1 MTIMI
6 SMKQLKHCLIF
17 VIPGFVSLLAG
28 LLIYLF
34 YRPNS
39 YISIL
44 LQRYVSFDLNLGL
57 FDVFNNKF
65 IKFYFV
71 DYLWAFS
78 LSCGLHLIFMP
89 RRIGTYAITA
99 VVFLYGMIYEV
110 LQLCSIID
118 GTGDILDVLLYALAG
133 ITVNII
139 NLQRRNLK

>member
-1 MTIMI
+1 MTII
-6 SMKQLKHCLIF
+6 LYMKKIKHCLIF
-17 VIPGFVSLLAG
+17 IIPGFISLFAG

-34 YRPNS
+34 YRPDS

-44 LQRYVSFDLNLGL
+44 LQRYVSFGFNLGL
-57 FDVFNNKF
+57 FDIFNNKF

-78 LSCGLHLIFMP
+78 LSCGLHSIFMP
-89 RRIGTYAITA
+89 GKIGTYAITA

-139 NLQRRNLK
+139 NLQRRKLK